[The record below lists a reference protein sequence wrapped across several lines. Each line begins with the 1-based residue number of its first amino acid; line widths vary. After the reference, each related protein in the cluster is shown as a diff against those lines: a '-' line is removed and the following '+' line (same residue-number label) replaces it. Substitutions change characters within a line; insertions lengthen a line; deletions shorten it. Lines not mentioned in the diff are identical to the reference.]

1 MSRAD
6 DRLVTS
12 LLKMTGVQQLLQ
24 IDHHGW
30 TKSKWGTWGLDD
42 EKGGGERVVRVPEIG
57 YLLNTPSE

>member
-1 MSRAD
+1 
-6 DRLVTS
+6 
-12 LLKMTGVQQLLQ
+12 MTGVQQLLQ